1 MKTADQLLVKQ
12 INKILVL
19 NTIYRERTI
28 SRAEIS
34 KLTGLNKSTVS
45 ALVDELLSEGLV
57 LEIGIGESQ
66 GGRKPIN
73 LAINSEFGSVIGID
87 LGVNYVLSILTNFAG
102 DIIWE
107 KRVATNNVMN
117 SQEQNVDHLF
127 TLIRE
132 TMQHAPLTR
141 CGIIGIGVG
150 APGMVNYD
158 QGYILSA
165 PNLLWENIK
174 LKDIIE
180 DEFNIPT
187 LVDNEANAGAI
198 GEKWFGFGKKIS
210 ELVYVSAGTGIG
222 AGIVINNELYR
233 GARGLA
239 GEIGHMTVDV
249 HGIKCT
255 CGNIGCWEE
264 YASEKALLRY
274 LKENAAKH
282 PDSLLLAE
290 GSLNPDSLT
299 IFKIAEAAKK
309 GDSLAI
315 AGLKNIGYY
324 LGVGIANLINVFDP
338 KCVVVGN
345 VLPLAGDIFMDELR
359 KEVERRSFSFK
370 YSNVKIVP
378 SELSMKACALGAVA
392 LVISRIYASPVA

>member
-28 SRAEIS
+28 SRAETS

-107 KRVATNNVMN
+107 KRIATNNAMN
-117 SQEQNVDHLF
+117 SQAQNVAHLF

-132 TMQHAPLTR
+132 TMQHAPPTR